1 MGKLTTHILD
11 TAGGKPGNDIEIDLY
26 RLIDTPE
33 LITNTRTNADG
44 RTPNPLL
51 DGETFEPGV
60 WELIFKV
67 GEYYRRN
74 GSVTEEPA
82 FLEEV
87 VIRFTLTEDAHFHV
101 PLLVSPY
108 GYSTYRGS

>member
-11 TAGGKPGNDIEIDLY
+11 TAGGKPGSNVEIDLY
-26 RLIDTPE
+26 CLNETRRFVKNVC
-33 LITNTRTNADG
+33 TNEDG
-44 RTPNPLL
+44 RTAEPLL
-51 DGETFEPGV
+51 SGDAFEPGI
-60 WELIFKV
+60 WELVFKV

-74 GSVTEEPA
+74 GSSSVKPA
-82 FLEEV
+82 FLEDV